1 MKFKILTL
9 MIREM
14 ASFELE
20 ECSVCRALFR
30 RNSDLLAHLKSSTD
44 CKASHKKR
52 DPHAFTLESG
62 RNSFTSL
69 VYSKTVPDTAVA
81 YKTNSSKTMYGS
93 HESDELDDATLVAA
107 MEAGMKKKTKPR
119 TSGLE
124 TSILSTIAEGDD
136 ELVTAYRRLT
146 VDPSTGTR
154 CISKEIISSVT
165 SKTKISIDRVAAVM
179 SRAQNVSIC
188 FLLDTTGSMSS
199 YISGVKE
206 QIIEIVERVKASGC
220 RIEGLAFVGKYIL

>member
-1 MKFKILTL
+1 
-9 MIREM
+9 M
-14 ASFELE
+14 ASYELE

-30 RNSDLLAHLKSSTD
+30 RNADLLAHLKSSPD
-44 CKASHKKR
+44 CKASYKKR

-62 RNSFTSL
+62 RHSFTSL
-69 VYSKTVPDTAVA
+69 VYSKTVPDTVVP
-81 YKTNSSKTMYGS
+81 YKTSSSKTRSS
-93 HESDELDDATLVAA
+93 HKSDKLDDATLVAA